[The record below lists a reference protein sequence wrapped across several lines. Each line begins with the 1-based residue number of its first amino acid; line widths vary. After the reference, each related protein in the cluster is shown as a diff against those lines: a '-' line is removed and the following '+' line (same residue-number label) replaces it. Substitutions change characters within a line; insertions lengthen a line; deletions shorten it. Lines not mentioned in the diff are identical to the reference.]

1 MPTNKEVINMDNG
14 AIVLLWP
21 VLVGALSVP
30 FIWVAWVI
38 LNRIKA
44 NEKTTANPPERGE
57 AATRDKMT

>member
-1 MPTNKEVINMDNG
+1 MDNG
-14 AIVLLWP
+14 AIVLLWL

-38 LNRIKA
+38 LKRIKA